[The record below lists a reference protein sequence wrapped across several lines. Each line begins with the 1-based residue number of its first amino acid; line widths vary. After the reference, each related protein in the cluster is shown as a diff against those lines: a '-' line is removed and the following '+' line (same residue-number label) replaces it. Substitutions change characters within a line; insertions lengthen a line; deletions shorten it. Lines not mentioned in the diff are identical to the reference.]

1 MSTSLAEAS
10 STTSAA
16 SPSIETGVDVLIVL
30 LYAPGISRKV
40 GEPIKG
46 ITRLQKLLFLL
57 WKEGHF
63 YEWVKNLYNF
73 QAYDFGPCM
82 DDLYDDLE
90 FVEELGLVKVN
101 EVPSGNEY
109 EGGDEEAFV
118 GAFGFRFLKRD
129 TRRDFSLTPAG
140 IGAAKELY
148 DGLTKTDR
156 ESLNLIKSKY
166 NQMGFWDLLRYVY
179 KKYPAFAEKSVLSLS
194 L

>member
-1 MSTSLAEAS
+1 MSTVIADVDQ
-10 STTSAA
+10 STADV
-16 SPSIETGVDVLIVL
+16 IESGVDVLMVL
-30 LYAPGISRKV
+30 LYAPGNSRKF

-63 YEWVKNLYNF
+63 YEAVRNLYNF

-90 FVEELGLVKVN
+90 FVEEVGLVKVD

-109 EGGDEEAFV
+109 EGGDEEAFLRD
-118 GAFGFRFLKRD
+118 FGFKFVKTD
-129 TRRDFSLTPAG
+129 TRRDFSLTASGLMAG
-140 IGAAKELY
+140 KELFHSLS
-148 DGLTKTDR
+148 DHDQEGLK
-156 ESLNLIKSKY
+156 LIKKKY
-166 NQMGFWDLLRYVY
+166 NSMPFWDLLRYVY
-179 KKYPAFAEKSVLSLS
+179 KKYPAFATKSVLSLS